1 MTTVRR
7 ITAGGL
13 DPSIFSK
20 RLTQRIDSLETRSLG
35 AITLREPIKAVDP
48 VTGVETVFGPLPD
61 GSFGF
66 KENMKDYIPPE
77 VPSQPVIST
86 VLGVV
91 NVYWDGKDKDNA
103 EQVSDFARVK
113 VSMSETEFGS
123 YRPVGYLINS
133 GTLPVADI
141 PYGEPRYFILTAID
155 SAGNESGSTAP
166 VMAVTTPLAQSE
178 EVNQFIKDTEAKLR
192 DNAEAA
198 LKAQE
203 DAARAIALADN
214 AVGGSGASSL
224 LAGGSLNRGV
234 SDLKDVIN
242 LTTSKVGSKEG
253 GAHVLIPA
261 GVVSSGSF
269 EPTPVKSGNTYRLSM
284 WVRSSSTSATKDAG
298 ISAVFTTENKN
309 LISEDKYLYTA
320 ATRGPIQSTWELK
333 TYEVTAPSG
342 ATTMTIKV
350 GGNSPTA
357 DVSLDNV
364 TVFDITDA
372 KQAIEAAKVAQ
383 AKAEDAA
390 RQANLAQTSANNKNT
405 TWFLTSPPVGTGH
418 RLGDI
423 WFDTDDGNALYRW
436 DGSGWVSAQ
445 DARVVS
451 LDQTSKEL
459 TEQYNTLNQRLPE
472 IIRQEIANN
481 PPDAVDLTPLQKQIE
496 EAAKKA
502 GLALDSANGAAVN
515 YYTPDPPALAKK
527 GDMWFTQ
534 GRIRIYSGTA
544 WVDYKDPDISLINS
558 KVAEFETFNTNLPEL
573 IKTTVDLP
581 GLTAQLE
588 EAARKAGLAQTSA
601 DGKSTVFYTDSAPAL
616 AKKGDMWFT
625 AGRIRSYSGTAWVDY
640 KDPAI
645 PELSSKVDGFESVVI
660 TNAGNRVHYSA
671 TQPTGGKLA
680 KGDTWFNTSKDMQV
694 AYYDGTKWVV
704 GLIGA
709 NAIADASITDAKIA
723 NLNAGKITSGTIDAG
738 RIGAQ
743 SIRADKLFVGIGD
756 NLMPP
761 LSLTANYGGELVGN
775 NLSATGGY
783 TGGVSIVL
791 PAGTAGIGSYLSS
804 TGGGGDYLI
813 KVNPGSNLHV
823 SVWVKPG
830 TPAGRPSIYT
840 RFINSVTKAW
850 SFGTPSVIYRDGLP
864 AGKWYN
870 LSGVV
875 TPPANFIY
883 DRVLVAFYANGN
895 HAETVFSDPA
905 IREMKDGSL
914 IVNGTIT
921 GDKIKAGAI
930 TADSGIIASLDAGKI
945 TVGELDGARIKANS
959 ISTGA
964 LGTGSVTTAQ
974 LASGA
979 VKGVN
984 IANGSI
990 VANHLTSGSVTTE
1003 KIKAGAITADSGI
1016 IASLDA
1022 GKITVGELSGNRLRA
1037 GTISA
1042 DKLQV
1047 GTADNLVVDPLF
1059 LSNTLNSAR
1068 VTGSGSTPSPVISG
1082 SKATFT
1088 LPNGVV
1094 ATRKLTLGGDTGD
1107 ARTLTMRV
1115 IPGREYKVS
1124 FTVDYTTVAKSSVY
1138 AELSVNDG
1146 GPVRGIEV
1154 SGTRED
1160 LTGSGTQMIEGTVV
1174 VPATISPDTAVLSL
1188 CISTLT
1194 GSSGSISFSRP
1205 GFQAMTDGTLITRDS
1220 IKTEH
1225 IMSNAITA
1233 DKIKV
1238 GSVEAQHIK
1247 AGTITSDRLDT
1258 TEVGASLV
1266 SAGTLQTD
1274 TAPNLGVKISS
1285 SGIRA
1290 WNSSGTQTMVFDG
1303 TNNTMVG
1310 EFATGVYGQPRVRMF
1325 NRRNDFWDMT
1335 ETIIDM
1341 QASGISG
1348 ISSYDNSVIRL
1359 SSSARFGFGISVG
1372 GGDTHERRFGI
1383 DTLGG
1388 IYMKGDVLVGGP
1400 LSVNEE
1406 LSTRSLS
1413 VLGTITQTS
1422 SLFVIT
1428 AGPYT
1433 LKANTA
1439 LDIPLSFTSN
1449 GNRPY
1454 IIPTV
1459 AFDDAGDINV
1469 SLWNVTTTSARVRL
1483 FNSGTNRVA
1492 NIYIDAIV
1500 LPIKR

>member
-7 ITAGGL
+7 ITPGGL

-91 NVYWDGKDKDNA
+91 NVYWDGKDKNNA

-123 YRPVGYLINS
+123 YRPVGYLLNS

-141 PYGEPRYFILTAID
+141 PYGEPRYFILNAID

-234 SDLKDVIN
+234 SDLKDVSN

-298 ISAVFTTENKN
+298 ISAVFTTENNN

-350 GGNSPTA
+350 GGNNPTA

-372 KQAIEAAKVAQ
+372 KQAIEAANIAQ

-390 RQANLAQTSANNKNT
+390 RLANLAQTSANNKNT

-472 IIRQEIANN
+472 IIRQEIADN
-481 PPDAVDLTPLQKQIE
+481 PPDAVDLTPLQEQIE

-515 YYTPDPPALAKK
+515 YYTPDPPALAKR

-534 GRIRIYSGTA
+534 GRIRIYSGTD

-558 KVAEFETFNTNLPEL
+558 KVADFETFNTELPEL

-588 EAARKAGLAQTSA
+588 EAARKAGLAQASA

-625 AGRIRSYSGTAWVDY
+625 AGRIRSYSGTAWVEY

-645 PELSSKVDGFESVVI
+645 SELTTKVDTFESVVV

-671 TQPTGGKLA
+671 TQPTGGGL

-723 NLNAGKITSGTIDAG
+723 NLNAGKITSGTIAAG

-761 LSLTANYGGELVGN
+761 LSMTADYVGAHPNRVLT
-775 NLSATGGY
+775 ATGGY
-783 TGGVSIVL
+783 TGGVSITV
-791 PAGTAGIGSYLSS
+791 PAGTTQMGAYASGTTS
-804 TGGGGDYLI
+804 GDYRI
-813 KVNPGSNLHV
+813 KVNPGGSYHV

-830 TPAGRPSIYT
+830 TKVGQPTIYV
-840 RFINSVTKAW
+840 RFVNSATGSW
-850 SFGTPSVIYRDGLP
+850 SWATPSNVTGTNLT
-864 AGKWYN
+864 AGAWGN
-870 LSGVV
+870 VSGTV
-875 TPPANFIY
+875 TAQPGTTY
-883 DRVLVAFYANGN
+883 DRMMIGFFANGD
-895 HAETVFSDPA
+895 HDAVVFSDPA
-905 IREMKDGSL
+905 VREMKDGSL

-964 LGTGSVTTAQ
+964 LGSGSVTTAQ

-979 VKGVN
+979 VRGVN

-1022 GKITVGELSGNRLRA
+1022 GKITVGELSGNRLQA

-1047 GTADNLVVDPLF
+1047 GTAENLVVDPLF
-1059 LSNTLNSAR
+1059 LSDSLNSAR

-1088 LPNGVV
+1088 LPSGIV

-1146 GPVRGIEV
+1146 GSVKGIEV
-1154 SGTRED
+1154 SGTRKG

-1247 AGTITSDRLDT
+1247 AGTITSDRLNT
-1258 TEVGASLV
+1258 IEVGASLV

-1274 TAPNLGVKISS
+1274 TAPNRGVKISNT
-1285 SGIRA
+1285 GIVGYNTEGRE
-1290 WNSSGTQTMVFDG
+1290 TMSINGV
-1303 TNNTMVG
+1303 TNKIVG
-1310 EFATGVYGQPRVRMF
+1310 EFSTGFYGDPRVNIYNKF
-1325 NRRNDFWDMT
+1325 NPLWGT
-1335 ETIIDM
+1335 AESIIDM
-1341 QASGISG
+1341 QASGMAG
-1348 ISSYDNSVIRL
+1348 VSSYDNAVTRL
-1359 SSSARFGFGISVG
+1359 SSSPREGF
-1372 GGDTHERRFGI
+1372 
-1383 DTLGG
+1383 
-1388 IYMKGDVLVGGP
+1388 
-1400 LSVNEE
+1400 
-1406 LSTRSLS
+1406 
-1413 VLGTITQTS
+1413 TITTGGKRRLILDNQGAVLEADYIVLSGRTSTKELVVNGQTTTNDLAVS
-1422 SLFVIT
+1422 GRLLRTRHLHAMES
-1428 AGPYT
+1428 GPHT
-1433 LKANTA
+1433 IGGNAFHDAN
-1439 LDIPLSFTSN
+1439 FTFAST
-1449 GNRPY
+1449 GYRPF
-1454 IIPTV
+1454 IIPSV
-1459 AFDDAGDINV
+1459 AFDDAADISV
-1469 SLWNVTTTSARVRL
+1469 SLWDVTNTTARVRVY
-1483 FNSGTNRVA
+1483 NSGSNTVRGLYVT
-1492 NIYIDAIV
+1492 IIV
-1500 LPIKR
+1500 LPLER